1 MSRTSRTAAT
11 RRSLDRYYTPDEVAQ
26 ACVATLPILD
36 GDTVLEPSAGAG
48 AFLRAVR
55 ASFPCSRLRAL
66 DLDPASPARLPEN
79 GGFEVE
85 HADFGTWAP
94 PEGERVEWV
103 VGNPPYNSAIE
114 HVEAALRVASVGV
127 AFLLRLTF
135 LESLDR
141 VSFWRSTGAS
151 LDEVRVLAR
160 RPSFTGSGT
169 DSMAYGWFV
178 WNRRTRGATRLVPG
192 WVWRAGDGDAA
203 PRRGGSA

>member
-1 MSRTSRTAAT
+1 MSRTSRTAAE
-11 RRSLDRYYTPDEVAQ
+11 RRTLDRYYTPDDAAR

-36 GDTVLEPSAGAG
+36 GDTVLEPSAGGG

-55 ASFPCSRLRAL
+55 DAFPSSRLRAL

-85 HADFGTWAP
+85 HGDFGTWSP
-94 PEGERVEWV
+94 PPDERFDWV
-103 VGNPPYNSAIE
+103 VGNPPYNVAIE
-114 HVEAALRVASVGV
+114 HVEAALRIARVGV
-127 AFLLRLTF
+127 GFLLRLTF
-135 LESLDR
+135 LESVDR
-141 VSFWRSTGAS
+141 IPFWRAVGSS

-178 WNRRTRGATRLVPG
+178 WNKRSKGPARLVPS
-192 WVWRAGDGDAA
+192 WAWRPGDGLSS
-203 PRRGGSA
+203 PRRGGSR